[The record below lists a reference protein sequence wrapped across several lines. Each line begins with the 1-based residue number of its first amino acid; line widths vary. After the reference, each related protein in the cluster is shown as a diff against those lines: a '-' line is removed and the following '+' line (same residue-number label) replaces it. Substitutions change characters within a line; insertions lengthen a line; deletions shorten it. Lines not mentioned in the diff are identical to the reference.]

1 MTGSEEGGLALASR
15 LFHVR
20 NRAYMR
26 VMIRILALSVLV
38 AATPAAA
45 QEIPFAPAADDRIVP
60 ESQTQVQ
67 LSYAP
72 VVRQAAPAVV
82 NVYSRRVS
90 QARSPFADDPFFSR
104 LFRSQPRE
112 QNSLGSGVIVDPS
125 GVIVTNN
132 HVVEGATELRVVL
145 ADRREFEAEILLTDE
160 ATDLAVL
167 MVETDEPLPTLPY
180 DPDGDSEVGDLVLAI
195 GNPFGVGQT
204 VTSGIVSALARTDV
218 GQTDFASFI
227 QTDAAIN
234 PGNSGG
240 ALVDM
245 EGQLI
250 GVNTMIFSRSGGSN
264 GIGFAI
270 PVDMVRR
277 VVDSALTEGE
287 LIRPWLGARL
297 QPVTNDLAEAF
308 GLDRPRGA
316 LVNEIYPN
324 GAADDGG
331 LRQGDIVLSI
341 DGHEINNDSGALF
354 RLATRAAGE
363 DAEFTIL
370 RDEEQVEL
378 SVPVLPA
385 PGVAEPD
392 PFVLDGTNP
401 FQGLSVVELN
411 PAFNQ
416 AIGIDAFADG
426 LVVTSVRRRSVA
438 AGHGFRP
445 GDRIIELQGERVE
458 DLAGFQE
465 IVEDYDGSIDW
476 PIAIER
482 RGRRHEANIKLY

>member
-1 MTGSEEGGLALASR
+1 
-15 LFHVR
+15 
-20 NRAYMR
+20 
-26 VMIRILALSVLV
+26 MIRILAISVLV
-38 AATPAAA
+38 SCAAPAIA
-45 QEIPFAPAADDRIVP
+45 QDVPFAPAAPDRIVP
-60 ESQTQVQ
+60 ASQAEMQM
-67 LSYAP
+67 SFAP
-72 VVRQAAPAVV
+72 VVREAAPAVV

-90 QARSPFADDPFFSR
+90 RQQSPFANDPFFSR
-104 LFRSQPRE
+104 FFRSQPQE
-112 QNSLGSGVIVDPS
+112 QSSLGSGVIVDPS

-132 HVVEGATELRVVL
+132 HVVAGATELRVVL
-145 ADRREFEAEILLTDE
+145 ADRREFEATILLTDE

-167 MVETDEPLPTLPY
+167 KVETDEPLPVLPF
-180 DPDGDSEVGDLVLAI
+180 DTSGDAEVGDLVLAI

-245 EGQLI
+245 DGELI

-270 PVDMVRR
+270 PVEMVRR

-297 QPVTNDLAEAF
+297 QPVTNDLAMAF
-308 GLDRPRGA
+308 GMNRPRGA
-316 LVNEIYPN
+316 LVNDVYP
-324 GAADDGG
+324 GAAADDAG
-331 LRQGDIVLSI
+331 LQQGDIVLAV

-363 DAEFTIL
+363 DADFTVL
-370 RDEEQVEL
+370 RDGEEISVR
-378 SVPVLPA
+378 VPVLPA
-385 PGVAEPD
+385 PGIADPEPLI
-392 PFVLDGTNP
+392 VEGANP
-401 FQGLSVVELN
+401 FTGLSLVDLN

-416 AIGIDAFADG
+416 AIGLDAFADG
-426 LVVTSVRRRSVA
+426 LIVTNVLRRSVA
-438 AGHGFRP
+438 AGYGFRP
-445 GDRIIELQGERVE
+445 GDRIIEVQGQRIDSQADFETLIARH
-458 DLAGFQE
+458 
-465 IVEDYDGSIDW
+465 DGEANW

-482 RGRRHEANIKLY
+482 RGQRVEAEIKLY